1 MVLLAVLHLITDDAV
16 AFPTIETINK
26 AMPSG
31 SCLVI
36 SHATGDFWPQERV
49 DAANAT
55 NKAHNVDFC
64 FRSHAEV
71 SRFFAGLQVVDP
83 GIVPV
88 AEWRPDGGPTA
99 EREDSNLWAG
109 VARLP

>member
-1 MVLLAVLHLITDDAV
+1 VRGLRKKIRRYA
-16 AFPTIETINK
+16 
-26 AMPSG
+26 
-31 SCLVI
+31 LV
-36 SHATGDFWPQERV
+36 R
-49 DAANAT
+49 
-55 NKAHNVDFC
+55 

-71 SRFFAGLQVVDP
+71 SRFFTGLHLVEPGIVPVEP

-99 EREDSNLWAG
+99 EREESNLWAG